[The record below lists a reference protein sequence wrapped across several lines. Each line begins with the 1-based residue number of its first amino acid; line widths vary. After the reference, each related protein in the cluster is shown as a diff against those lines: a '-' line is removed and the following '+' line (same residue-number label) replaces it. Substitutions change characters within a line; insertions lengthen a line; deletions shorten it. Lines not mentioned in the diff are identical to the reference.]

1 VSCAVFAVEVW
12 GDVEEEESVREG
24 MIDKVIVV
32 VNVKRGAGGVG
43 LALILLAYTTVY
55 IAILVWA

>member
-1 VSCAVFAVEVW
+1 VEVW
-12 GDVEEEESVREG
+12 GDVKEEESVREG